1 MLLTPGRNRVQ
12 NANGSRGGRSRKPT
26 CEGLE
31 GRALLATAA
40 LDPSFGQGGLLLG
53 PVISGTTVTA
63 ALPPSALAVQPDGKL
78 VTVREDL
85 VPTTGSTIEGSQ
97 GLALGF
103 RRFNPDG
110 SPDPTFGN
118 AGVLEVPLPGTD
130 SFAALPRNLVIDTNR
145 NIVVAAA
152 LRQTD
157 VNGNIT
163 PVVPGSLIVRL
174 TSAGRL
180 DSTFGTQGEFAV
192 SLPSAKFNTVAL
204 ESDNRIVAAGT
215 TAGVDAAGR
224 TDSQTSVIRLTTAGT
239 LDPTFG
245 SSGVVANLPGTFYS
259 TTPPDTITGVALAP
273 TARNPSGEILVA
285 RTRLSFSGDVTV
297 ATTILT
303 ELNSDGTPNTAF
315 GTAGTITNPISLLA
329 GNPQA
334 SFNDL
339 VVENT
344 NNDKILLGAVNLG
357 SDGYNH
363 LDLVQ
368 LLADGTVDPTF
379 QSAAAASARWSSAD
393 SSVRIAIGSGAAPE
407 ITVAGVTADQ
417 ARFQVER
424 YLASGAL
431 DTTFGTNGTSTFAVS
446 PPTPSSSSRTGPA
459 SSTSSLANLALTPAG
474 KVIVSGQ
481 AVTSVVDTRGY
492 FLANS
497 QKVLAQVLVTPA
509 TITPTKPATPGD
521 YDGDGKADIAA
532 ELASFGLFA
541 IRQSSGKGDLLAPF
555 GPAGL
560 GGTIPAP
567 GDYDGDGK
575 TDIAAYLPAYG
586 VLAYRPSAGGADV
599 IVPFGIPGA
608 GQSIPAPGDYDG
620 DGKTDVAVYL
630 PTLGILAYRPSR
642 GGTDVLIPFGASG
655 SGQSVPAP
663 GDYDGDGK
671 TDPAV
676 YLPSFGILA
685 YRPSSGGA
693 DVLVPFGLA
702 GAGQTIPAPG
712 DYDGDGKT
720 DVAAYLPS
728 LGVFA
733 YRPSSGGADLIE
745 PFGIAGVGVSIPAP
759 GDYDGDGKTDI
770 AVFIPALGDFAYRP
784 SSGGADVIEPF
795 GITGPGQTVL
805 ANSIAYG
812 QPGITTSG
820 TVAAQAIGGAIPVS
834 AEILGTP
841 VALTH
846 PKRKKH

>member
-1 MLLTPGRNRVQ
+1 MLLISGRNRIQ
-12 NANGSRGGRSRKPT
+12 NANGSRSSRSHKPR

-31 GRALLATAA
+31 GRALLATSA

-53 PVISGTTVTA
+53 PVISGTNVTA
-63 ALPPSALAVQPDGKL
+63 ALPPSALAVQSDGKI
-78 VTVREDL
+78 VTVRADL
-85 VPTTGSTIEGSQ
+85 VAATNSTIGGYQ
-97 GLALGF
+97 VLALGF
-103 RRFNPDG
+103 RRFNQDG
-110 SPDPTFGN
+110 SPDTTFGN
-118 AGVLEVPLPGTD
+118 AGVLDVPLPNTD
-130 SFAALPRNLVIDTNR
+130 SFAALPRNLVIDSNG

-152 LRQTD
+152 LQQSD
-157 VNGNIT
+157 VNGNIS

-174 TSAGRL
+174 TSAGQL
-180 DSTFGTQGEFAV
+180 DSTFGTQGEYAI

-204 ESDNRIVAAGT
+204 EYDNRVVAAGT
-215 TAGVDAAGR
+215 TAGVDATGQA
-224 TDSQTSVIRLTTAGT
+224 DSQTSVIRLTTAGT

-245 SSGVVANLPGTFYS
+245 SLGVVTTLPGSVAS
-259 TTPPDTITGVALAP
+259 TSLADTITGVALAP

-285 RTRLSFSGDVTV
+285 RTRFSFGSDDIDVL
-297 ATTILT
+297 TTFLT
-303 ELNSDGTPNTAF
+303 ELNTDGTSNTSF
-315 GTAGTITNPISLLA
+315 GTAGTITNPISLMV

-357 SDGYNH
+357 TDGYNH
-363 LDLVQ
+363 LSLVQ
-368 LLADGTVDPTF
+368 LLADGTVDSTF
-379 QSAAAASARWSSAD
+379 QSAAASTSWSSAD
-393 SSVRIAIGSGAAPE
+393 SSVRIAIGSGATPE
-407 ITVAGVTADQ
+407 ITVAGITADQ
-417 ARFQVER
+417 ASFQVER

-431 DTTFGTNGTSTFAVS
+431 DTTFGTNGISTFAVA
-446 PPTPSSSSRTGPA
+446 PPSPSSLQTGPA

-492 FLANS
+492 YFANS
-497 QKVLAQVLVTPA
+497 QKVLAQVLVTPV
-509 TITPTKPATPGD
+509 TITPTTKATPGD

-532 ELASFGLFA
+532 ELSAFGLFA

-555 GPAGL
+555 GPASL

-620 DGKTDVAVYL
+620 DGKTDIAVYL

-642 GGTDVLIPFGASG
+642 GGTDVLIAFGSAG
-655 SGQSVPAP
+655 SGQSIPAP

-676 YLPSFGILA
+676 YLPNFGILA

-693 DVLVPFGLA
+693 DVLVPFGLP
-702 GAGQTIPAPG
+702 GAGQTVPAPG

-720 DVAAYLPS
+720 DVAAYLPT

-733 YRPSSGGADLIE
+733 YRPSSGGADVIE
-745 PFGIAGVGVSIPAP
+745 AFGIAGVGVSIPAP
-759 GDYDGDGKTDI
+759 GDYDGDGKTDV
-770 AVFIPALGDFAYRP
+770 AVYIPALGDFAYRP

-795 GITGPGQTVL
+795 GATGSGQTVL
-805 ANSIAYG
+805 ASSITYG
-812 QPGITTSG
+812 QPGATTSG
-820 TVAAQAIGGAIPVS
+820 TVAAQAIGVAIPVTD
-834 AEILGTP
+834 EVLGTP